1 MAALPIFHSLI
12 QINERNHRM
21 KRIHWT
27 AKRVALGVFLSLAMT
42 AAAFFVA
49 TYLSEG
55 SKEAKTGTAGNL
67 PMAVTVDFPDGQLTP
82 TTPVK
87 VTATV
92 NNTSGAPR
100 VWKSFPMSI
109 KTPTVPICG
118 EQWLELYAQRD
129 QAGVKS
135 EAPAWSEIIK
145 GTNSTAMAPI
155 ATGVQNIFNTAN
167 GELEAVYLRFKPG
180 LIAGTNQKSCENVP
194 VVVTGKLTE

>member
-1 MAALPIFHSLI
+1 
-12 QINERNHRM
+12 M

-27 AKRVALGVFLSLAMT
+27 AKRAALGVFLSIAIT

-55 SKEAKTGTAGNL
+55 THEGKTGTAGNQAQ
-67 PMAVTVDFPDGQLTP
+67 AVTINFPDGELTP
-82 TTPVK
+82 TNPVK

-92 NNTSGAPR
+92 NNTSGSPR

-145 GTNSTAMAPI
+145 GTNASPMAPI

-167 GELEAVYLRFKPG
+167 GELEAVYLRFKPS
-180 LIAGTNQKSCENVP
+180 LVATTNQKSCENVP
-194 VVVTGKLTE
+194 VIVTGKLTE

>member
-1 MAALPIFHSLI
+1 M
-12 QINERNHRM
+12 Q
-21 KRIHWT
+21 RIHWT

-55 SKEAKTGTAGNL
+55 SKEAKTGKAGNL
-67 PMAVTVDFPDGQLTP
+67 AQQVTIDFPDGELTP
-82 TTPVK
+82 THPVK

-100 VWKSFPMSI
+100 VWKSFPMTV
-109 KTPTVPICG
+109 KTPTVPVCG

-129 QAGVKS
+129 QSGVKS
-135 EAPAWSEIIK
+135 EAPAWSQIIK
-145 GTNSTAMAPI
+145 GTNSTPMAPLG
-155 ATGVQNIFNTAN
+155 TGVQNIFNTAN

-180 LIAGTNQKSCENVP
+180 LVESTNQSSCEGVP

>member
-1 MAALPIFHSLI
+1 MYSNRKETMSNRKWRHGA
-12 QINERNHRM
+12 
-21 KRIHWT
+21 
-27 AKRVALGVFLSLAMT
+27 RVAVGICGFIVSM

-55 SKEAKTGTAGNL
+55 THEAKTGTAGNQAQ
-67 PMAVTVDFPDGQLTP
+67 AVSISFNDGELTP

-100 VWKSFPMSI
+100 VWKSFPMTVA
-109 KTPTVPICG
+109 TPTVPICG

-145 GTNSTAMAPI
+145 GTNSTPMAPI
-155 ATGVQNIFNTAN
+155 ATGVQNILSSAS
-167 GELEAVYLRFKPG
+167 GEIEGVYLRFKPG
-180 LIAGTNQKSCENVP
+180 LVGSTNQKSCEGVT
-194 VVVTGKLTE
+194 VKVTGKLTE